1 MDDINQTK
9 HPHIC
14 GQTATQAWLKNQIPS
29 GTEGSPSLLP
39 NVAWHYHGH
48 RDKIT
53 LHHMPMQPD
62 IWQAPQSQHQPT
74 STASQQ
80 RKQETAKTPGN
91 RRSRDISAW
100 IKNHVPITPFY
111 PIYETYTLQ
120 HQEPT
125 FSRAPKNRAFLSLL
139 IIHQPLPTPLQA
151 FVLAAGHWSTDQV
164 GGQISKLRTVPGLNE
179 FQPYSRLWRTSADPL
194 VALLVGDFGV
204 EIGCLQV
211 CRNRGEGQLLVFTG
225 K

>member
-1 MDDINQTK
+1 MISIRQNILTSVVKLRPK
-9 HPHIC
+9 HD
-14 GQTATQAWLKNQIPS
+14 LNQIPS
-29 GTEGSPSLLP
+29 GTEGSPSLLS

-62 IWQAPQSQHQPT
+62 IWLAPQSQHQPT

-80 RKQETAKTPGN
+80 RKQETAKTPRN
-91 RRSRDISAW
+91 RRSRDIFGMIQKSCP
-100 IKNHVPITPFY
+100 NHS
-111 PIYETYTLQ
+111 IYETYTFAAPRTP
-120 HQEPT
+120 HFREPQKT
-125 FSRAPKNRAFLSLL
+125 GAFLSLL
-139 IIHQPLPTPLQA
+139 IIHQPLPFPLQA

-179 FQPYSRLWRTSADPL
+179 FQPYGPFMVRTSADPL
-194 VALLVGDFGV
+194 VALLVGDPGV
-204 EIGCLQV
+204 DFWMYQQV
-211 CRNRGEGQLLVFTG
+211 CR